1 MRIERGTVIADRYVV
16 SAIERPWLADTP
28 EAGVVCLALDAIL
41 DAPVILYAAD
51 AELSGDLLDAG
62 RRLSLVND
70 PRVPS
75 VLDVGSADIE
85 DGRRIDYVVCE
96 RTAATSLA
104 EVLTSGPIGPAEAR
118 AITGEVSE
126 VLVHAGRRG
135 LHHRC
140 LGPESIGIM
149 TNGDV
154 VVHGI
159 AIDAALSEAALGLEV
174 QTDTTAL
181 REDALA
187 IVDILYSCL
196 SGQWPKPES
205 RAGLPAAPRKNQRV
219 VEIETLRSDVP
230 EDLAAFLTGVTSF
243 SDPGPRS
250 PGEIVRYLRDWK
262 RDTLADLEGSPLP
275 DEELFSDDALV
286 GEAAAEGDGAETADA
301 AASAAPQS
309 PSAGA
314 APTDEASGTSD
325 AATSEADATAAAS
338 TSAGAGTVGAKPTGN
353 LSTDAPAGRTK
364 STGSTIGMGSTGA
377 RPTTAPPA
385 RPTAPVTPPQRQATP
400 DQIQAALA
408 RIGMSRPGT
417 SGYSAGRSDG
427 VVTKL
432 DEQMQMREASVF
444 PLSADD
450 LSGVDTEEWTPEQTY
465 SDYEDLSATEYDS
478 NVTAPILD
486 RDALWGDSEDVTT
499 QSMPIIPDPAD
510 DGTGADEPLDVMATG
525 ADYDADTAEVPSAN
539 GTGPIG
545 STESEATDD
554 DGSWFLGGVFTTR
567 EEEIEQQRVAFE
579 RERALERRRA
589 EAAQQ
594 RVIAA
599 EARNTRQR
607 EASQKESA
615 RVETAREETV
625 RSESA
630 RDGSAPGSTAQTAT
644 AAASASAITEADA
657 ARESEGK
664 APEQS
669 SKSQSTT
676 TQKAN
681 TQTAKSQKVKSQKA
695 GANGTA
701 AQGASA
707 AAAATPSAAGTQ
719 SSGAGSGGGSGS
731 GAGSRTES
739 SSGST
744 SSTGSARARRRRT
757 ITLLVLAILVVAAI
771 IIGFVA
777 LGGSSDETAS
787 PEPAQQSTPAAEQ
800 TEEPEPAAPAPVI
813 EEITAIDPEGDD
825 EENSDEA
832 ELVMPG
838 ESGGWRSERYSTP
851 DFGGLKSGLGL
862 MVELE
867 EESEISQLDL
877 LAPDGQS
884 LLEVRVGDSDDVEEA
899 ETVEEVDLDG
909 DVTVEL
915 DEPATGQYVF
925 LWFTEATAEGDG
937 YRAMIDEVD
946 IS

>member
-1 MRIERGTVIADRYVV
+1 MKVHRGVSYLSGGHQVRIERGTVIADRYVV

-41 DAPVILYAAD
+41 DDPVILYAAD
-51 AELSGDLLDAG
+51 AELSGGLLDSG
-62 RRLSLVND
+62 RRLALVND

-85 DGRRIDYVVCE
+85 DDRTVDYVVCE

-104 EVLTSGPIGPAEAR
+104 EVLSSGPIGPDEAR
-118 AITGEVSE
+118 AVTGEVSE

-187 IVDILYSCL
+187 IVDILYACL

-205 RAGLPAAPRKNQRV
+205 RAGLLAAPRKNQRV

-230 EDLAAFLTGVTSF
+230 EDLAAFLTGITSF

-250 PGEIVRYLRDWK
+250 PGEIVRYLREWK
-262 RDTLADLEGSPLP
+262 RDSLANLEGSPLP
-275 DEELFSDDALV
+275 DEELFSDDTAV
-286 GEAAAEGDGAETADA
+286 SGDASADDGVTETADSAPATDSQSA
-301 AASAAPQS
+301 AAG
-309 PSAGA
+309 AGVA
-314 APTDEASGTSD
+314 D
-325 AATSEADATAAAS
+325 AATGASDADASEADTTAAAS
-338 TSAGAGTVGAKPTGN
+338 TSAGAGTVGAKPTVN
-353 LSTDAPAGRTK
+353 LSTDTPVARKKA
-364 STGSTIGMGSTGA
+364 TGSTVGMGSTGS
-377 RPTTAPPA
+377 RPTTTPPA
-385 RPTAPVTPPQRQATP
+385 RPTAPVAPPQRQATP

-432 DEQMQMREASVF
+432 DERMQMREASVF

-450 LSGVDTEEWTPEQTY
+450 LSDVDAEEWTPEQTY
-465 SDYEDLSATEYDS
+465 SAYEDLSATEYDRD
-478 NVTAPILD
+478 VTAPILD
-486 RDALWGDSEDVTT
+486 RDALWGPSEDVST
-499 QSMPIIPDPAD
+499 QSMPIIPDLSED
-510 DGTGADEPLDVMATG
+510 DADEPLESVATG
-525 ADYDADTAEVPSAN
+525 ADDDTGTSEAPSADAAD
-539 GTGPIG
+539 PID
-545 STESEATDD
+545 SSESEASTTDD

-607 EASQKESA
+607 EASQRESG
-615 RVETAREETV
+615 RSGTV
-625 RSESA
+625 QKS
-630 RDGSAPGSTAQTAT
+630 T
-644 AAASASAITEADA
+644 AAASTSTLPEADSA
-657 ARESEGK
+657 TETAEPTTGGQKTDGAQTTDGQKTVGQAPGAKPTAVEGT
-664 APEQS
+664 S
-669 SKSQSTT
+669 
-676 TQKAN
+676 
-681 TQTAKSQKVKSQKA
+681 VK
-695 GANGTA
+695 
-701 AQGASA
+701 GASA
-707 AAAATPSAAGTQ
+707 AAASTS
-719 SSGAGSGGGSGS
+719 SSGGSAGS
-731 GAGSRTES
+731 GAGGSAPARTA
-739 SSGST
+739 SGSA
-744 SSTGSARARRRRT
+744 GARRRRT
-757 ITLLVLAILVVAAI
+757 VTLLVLAILVAAAI
-771 IIGFVA
+771 LIGIIT
-777 LGGSSDETAS
+777 LGGSSDETAAPA
-787 PEPAQQSTPAAEQ
+787 PEPTQQSTPADEE
-800 TEEPEPAAPAPVI
+800 TEEPEPQAAAPTI
-813 EEITAIDPEGDD
+813 DEITAIDPEGDD
-825 EENSDEA
+825 VENSDEA

-838 ESGGWRSERYSTP
+838 ESGGWRSERYNTP
-851 DFGGLKSGLGL
+851 EFGGLKSGVGL

-867 EESEISQLDL
+867 EESEITQLDF
-877 LAPDGQS
+877 LAPDGTS
-884 LLEVRVGDSDDVEEA
+884 LMEVRVGDSDDVEEA
-899 ETVEEVDLDG
+899 ETVEEVELDG

-915 DEPATGQYVF
+915 DEPAIGQYVF
-925 LWFTEATAEGDG
+925 LWFTEATAEGGG

>member
-28 EAGVVCLALDAIL
+28 GAGVVCLALDAIL

-51 AELSGDLLDAG
+51 AELAGDLLDSG
-62 RRLSLVND
+62 RRLALVND

-85 DGRRIDYVVCE
+85 DDRSIFYVVCE

-104 EVLTSGPIGPAEAR
+104 EVLSSGPVGPDEAR

-187 IVDILYSCL
+187 IVDILYACL

-219 VEIETLRSDVP
+219 VEIDTLRSDVP

-250 PGEIVRYLRDWK
+250 PGEIVRYLREWR
-262 RDTLADLEGSPLP
+262 RDTLANLEGSPLP
-275 DEELFSDDALV
+275 DEQLFSDDTADIHLDDASADASAEQAPDTAPAADAQAAAAGV
-286 GEAAAEGDGAETADA
+286 TTSEEATGSSDAEAAVTDGTV
-301 AASAAPQS
+301 
-309 PSAGA
+309 
-314 APTDEASGTSD
+314 
-325 AATSEADATAAAS
+325 AAS
-338 TSAGAGTVGAKPTGN
+338 TSAGAGTVGAKPTVN
-353 LSTDAPAGRTK
+353 ISADKKPGRTK
-364 STGSTIGMGSTGA
+364 TTGRAGSTIGMGSTGA

-385 RPTAPVTPPQRQATP
+385 RPTAPVAPPQRQATP
-400 DQIQAALA
+400 DQIQAAMA
-408 RIGMSRPGT
+408 RIGMNRPGT

-450 LSGVDTEEWTPEQTY
+450 LSAVDTEEWTPEQTY
-465 SDYEDLSATEYDS
+465 SAYEDLSATEFDS

-486 RDALWGDSEDVTT
+486 RDALWGESEDVTT
-499 QSMPIIPDPAD
+499 QSMPIIPDLSEDDAEAPAD
-510 DGTGADEPLDVMATG
+510 SAAAGTDEDSDTREVVSADD
-525 ADYDADTAEVPSAN
+525 
-539 GTGPIG
+539 TGPIT
-545 STESEATDD
+545 SSESETSTDD

-567 EEEIEQQRVAFE
+567 EEEIEQQRTAFE

-599 EARNTRQR
+599 EARNSRQR
-607 EASQKESA
+607 EASQ
-615 RVETAREETV
+615 RETARSGAAQSSAATASTGSVSETTG
-625 RSESA
+625 SPTSNGTAPAA
-630 RDGSAPGSTAQTAT
+630 RAADAT
-644 AAASASAITEADA
+644 AA
-657 ARESEGK
+657 G
-664 APEQS
+664 
-669 SKSQSTT
+669 
-676 TQKAN
+676 
-681 TQTAKSQKVKSQKA
+681 
-695 GANGTA
+695 G
-701 AQGASA
+701 
-707 AAAATPSAAGTQ
+707 
-719 SSGAGSGGGSGS
+719 GAGSGAAQAASGS
-731 GAGSRTES
+731 WS
-739 SSGST
+739 
-744 SSTGSARARRRRT
+744 ARRRRRV
-757 ITLLVLAILVVAAI
+757 TLVVLALLIVAAI
-771 IIGFVA
+771 IIGIFT
-777 LGGSSDETAS
+777 LGGSSDETA
-787 PEPAQQSTPAAEQ
+787 
-800 TEEPEPAAPAPVI
+800 EPEPAPVQETTPVEEETEAPEPEAAAPAI
-813 EEITAIDPEGDD
+813 DEITAIDPEGDD

-838 ESGGWRSERYSTP
+838 ESGGWRTERYNTP
-851 DFGGLKSGLGL
+851 DFGGLKSGVGL
-862 MVELE
+862 LVELE
-867 EESEISQLDL
+867 EEAEITQLDF
-877 LAPDGQS
+877 LAPAGTS
-884 LLEVRVGDSDDVEEA
+884 LMEVRVGDSDDVEDA
-899 ETVEEVDLDG
+899 ETVEEVELDG

-915 DEPATGQYVF
+915 DEPAIGEYVF
-925 LWFTEATAEGDG
+925 LWFTEATAEGGG

>member
-28 EAGVVCLALDAIL
+28 DVGVVCLALDAIL

-51 AELSGDLLDAG
+51 AELAGDLLDSG
-62 RRLSLVND
+62 RRLALVND

-75 VLDVGSADIE
+75 VLDVGTADIE
-85 DGRRIDYVVCE
+85 HERPIVYVVCE

-104 EVLTSGPIGPAEAR
+104 EVLASGPIGPDEAR
-118 AITGEVSE
+118 AITGEISE

-187 IVDILYSCL
+187 IVDILYACL

-219 VEIETLRSDVP
+219 VEIETLRSDIP

-250 PGEIVRYLRDWK
+250 PGEIVRYLREWK
-262 RDTLADLEGSPLP
+262 RDTLANLEGSPLP
-275 DEELFSDDALV
+275 DEELFSDDTAEVLLN
-286 GEAAAEGDGAETADA
+286 GASSDAGPAGTSDSTSAAAEATASEA
-301 AASAAPQS
+301 A
-309 PSAGA
+309 
-314 APTDEASGTSD
+314 TGTSD
-325 AATSEADATAAAS
+325 AASSDTDATAAAS
-338 TSAGAGTVGAKPTGN
+338 TSAGAGTVGAKPTVN
-353 LSTDAPAGRTK
+353 LSTDAQAGRTK
-364 STGSTIGMGSTGA
+364 TSGSSIGMGSTGA
-377 RPTTAPPA
+377 RPTTPPA
-385 RPTAPVTPPQRQATP
+385 ARPIAPSAPPQRQATP

-408 RIGMSRPGT
+408 RIGMRRPGT

-427 VVTKL
+427 IVTKL
-432 DEQMQMREASVF
+432 DEQMQMREATVF

-450 LSGVDTEEWTPEQTY
+450 LSAVDTEEWTPEQTY

-478 NVTAPILD
+478 NLTAPILD
-486 RDALWGDSEDVTT
+486 RDALWGETEDVTT
-499 QSMPIIPDPAD
+499 QSMPIIPDLSE
-510 DGTGADEPLDVMATG
+510 DGGDTPDGGALQPDEGADTSEVPTATG
-525 ADYDADTAEVPSAN
+525 PDATEF
-539 GTGPIG
+539 
-545 STESEATDD
+545 STED

-567 EEEIEQQRVAFE
+567 EEEIEQQRIAFE

-599 EARNTRQR
+599 EARNSRQR

-615 RVETAREETV
+615 R
-625 RSESA
+625 S
-630 RDGSAPGSTAQTAT
+630 GGAQ
-644 AAASASAITEADA
+644 
-657 ARESEGK
+657 
-664 APEQS
+664 
-669 SKSQSTT
+669 
-676 TQKAN
+676 
-681 TQTAKSQKVKSQKA
+681 
-695 GANGTA
+695 
-701 AQGASA
+701 ASA
-707 AAAATPSAAGTQ
+707 AAAASTAVTESATTQDSADQATGEDTSGAMTTTGAARTDRQGAPAAGATANGATASGSSTGGASAGGGAGSDTGGTQ
-719 SSGAGSGGGSGS
+719 S
-731 GAGSRTES
+731 TP
-739 SSGST
+739 T
-744 SSTGSARARRRRT
+744 SAAARRRRT
-757 ITLLVLAILVVAAI
+757 ITLLVLALLVIVAI
-771 IIGFVA
+771 IIGIA
-777 LGGSSDETAS
+777 TLGGSSDETAGGD
-787 PEPAQQSTPAAEQ
+787 PEPTQQPTSAPEE
-800 TEEPEPAAPAPVI
+800 TEEPEPEAAPPSI
-813 EEITAIDPEGDD
+813 EEVTAIDPEGDD

-838 ESGGWRSERYSTP
+838 EPGGWRSERYNSP

-867 EESEISQLDL
+867 EESEISQLDI
-877 LAPDGQS
+877 LAPDGTS
-884 LLEVRVGDSDDVEEA
+884 VLEVRVGDSDDVEDA
-899 ETVEEVDLDG
+899 ETVEEVDLEG
-909 DVTVEL
+909 DLTVEL
-915 DEPATGQYVF
+915 DEPAVGQYVF
-925 LWFTEATAEGDG
+925 LWFTEATAEGGG

>member
-1 MRIERGTVIADRYVV
+1 MKVHRGVSYSSGGHQVRIERGTVIADRYVV

-28 EAGVVCLALDAIL
+28 ESGVVCLALDAIL
-41 DAPVILYAAD
+41 DDPVILYAAD
-51 AELSGDLLDAG
+51 AELSGGLLDSG
-62 RRLSLVND
+62 RRLALVND

-75 VLDVGSADIE
+75 VLDVGSADLE
-85 DGRRIDYVVCE
+85 DGRPVDYVVCE

-104 EVLTSGPIGPAEAR
+104 EVLSAGPIGPEEAR
-118 AITGEVSE
+118 AVTGEVSE

-187 IVDILYSCL
+187 IVDILYACL

-230 EDLAAFLTGVTSF
+230 EDLTAFLTGVTSF

-250 PGEIVRYLRDWK
+250 PGEIVRYLREWN
-262 RDTLADLEGSPLP
+262 RDSLANLEGSPLP
-275 DEELFSDDALV
+275 DEELFADDIAVPGHTSSDGRV
-286 GEAAAEGDGAETADA
+286 AETVAETADSAPATDPQSA
-301 AASAAPQS
+301 AAGAGTADAA
-309 PSAGA
+309 
-314 APTDEASGTSD
+314 TGTSD
-325 AATSEADATAAAS
+325 AEAPETDATAAAS
-338 TSAGAGTVGAKPTGN
+338 TSTGAGTVGAKPTVN
-353 LSTDAPAGRTK
+353 LSTDAPVARK
-364 STGSTIGMGSTGA
+364 KATGSTVGMGSTGS
-377 RPTTAPPA
+377 RPTTTPPP
-385 RPTAPVTPPQRQATP
+385 RPTAPIAPLQRQATP

-432 DEQMQMREASVF
+432 DERMQMREASVF
-444 PLSADD
+444 PLSAED
-450 LSGVDTEEWTPEQTY
+450 LSDVDTEEWTPEQTY
-465 SDYEDLSATEYDS
+465 TAYEDLSATEYDRD
-478 NVTAPILD
+478 VTAPILD
-486 RDALWGDSEDVTT
+486 RDALWDPPEDVSTQSLPIVPDLSED
-499 QSMPIIPDPAD
+499 DAAD
-510 DGTGADEPLDVMATG
+510 DEPPDSVATG
-525 ADYDADTAEVPSAN
+525 ADDDADTSEVPSADDAD
-539 GTGPIG
+539 PIG
-545 STESEATDD
+545 SSESEASTED

-567 EEEIEQQRVAFE
+567 EEEIEQQRIAFE

-599 EARNTRQR
+599 EARSTRQR
-607 EASQKESA
+607 ESSQRESD
-615 RVETAREETV
+615 
-625 RSESA
+625 RS
-630 RDGSAPGSTAQTAT
+630 GTAQTST
-644 AAASASAITEADA
+644 AAASTSTSSEAGGA
-657 ARESEGK
+657 AETAEPTTGGQ
-664 APEQS
+664 APGG
-669 SKSQSTT
+669 
-676 TQKAN
+676 
-681 TQTAKSQKVKSQKA
+681 QTAGARTAGPQTA
-695 GANGTA
+695 GAKGAAVKGT
-701 AQGASA
+701 SA
-707 AAAATPSAAGTQ
+707 AASPSSSGGPAG
-719 SSGAGSGGGSGS
+719 SGAGSGAGSDGPAQTASGS
-731 GAGSRTES
+731 AG
-739 SSGST
+739 
-744 SSTGSARARRRRT
+744 ARRRRT
-757 ITLLVLAILVVAAI
+757 VTLLVLALLVVTAI
-771 IIGFVA
+771 VIGIIT
-777 LGGSSDETAS
+777 LGGSSNETAAPA
-787 PEPAQQSTPAAEQ
+787 PEPTQQSTPADEE
-800 TEEPEPAAPAPVI
+800 TEEPEPQAAAPVI
-813 EEITAIDPEGDD
+813 DEITAIDPEGDD

-838 ESGGWRSERYSTP
+838 ESGGWRSERYNTP
-851 DFGGLKSGLGL
+851 DWGGLKSGVGL

-867 EESEISQLDL
+867 EESEITQLDF
-877 LAPDGQS
+877 LAPTGTS

-899 ETVEEVDLDG
+899 ETVEEVELDG

-915 DEPATGQYVF
+915 DEPAIGQYVF
-925 LWFTEATAEGDG
+925 LWFTEATAEGGG

>member
-309 PSAGA
+309 PSAEA

-353 LSTDAPAGRTK
+353 LSTDAPTGRTK

-499 QSMPIIPDPAD
+499 QSMPIIPDLSD
-510 DGTGADEPLDVMATG
+510 DGTGADEPLDAMPTG

-607 EASQKESA
+607 EASQKES
-615 RVETAREETV
+615 AREETV

-731 GAGSRTES
+731 GAGSGTES

-757 ITLLVLAILVVAAI
+757 VTLLVLAILVVAAF

-787 PEPAQQSTPAAEQ
+787 PEPAQQSTTAAEQ

-838 ESGGWRSERYSTP
+838 ESGGWRSERYNTP

-884 LLEVRVGDSDDVEEA
+884 VLEVRVGDSDDVEEA

-925 LWFTEATAEGDG
+925 LWFTEATPEGDG